1 MVKIINLKTKNII
14 TKQPPKPLKCN
25 VCGSDYDE
33 RVGGISGDIKYSAD
47 VTILDV
53 AFCTICTSGVIQM
66 LMENQNKGTV

>member
-14 TKQPPKPLKCN
+14 TKQPPEPLKCN
-25 VCGSDYDE
+25 VCGCDYDE

-53 AFCTICTSGVIQM
+53 AFCGICTSGVIQL
-66 LMENQNKGTV
+66 LMKNQGRL